1 MIKVL
6 RLALAVTL
14 MLSCIGV
21 SAGVYRQH
29 GYSLYGQPQ
38 YAEDFEHLDYV
49 NPQAPKGGTLRVM
62 GSGTFDTVNPY
73 TLKGT
78 SPVNT
83 GNFPHYGITELNE
96 PLMVGTGLYDP
107 SGDEPY
113 SAYGLIAESIEFADN
128 RSWVVFNLHPQA
140 RFHDGH
146 PITAEDVAFS
156 FDTLSE
162 KGHPNYRSML
172 QDVARVDILGD
183 KRIRFVFSRS
193 DNPLLI
199 LRLGEL
205 PVLPKHYW
213 QDREFGQTTFEPGLN
228 SGPYRIVSVEPGRRL
243 AFERVKDYWGRDLP
257 INRGKYN
264 FDRMEAEFYRDN
276 NVAFE
281 AFKAGEFD
289 IYFDHKASNW
299 ANAYDFPAVRNG
311 AVLKRAISH
320 EIPSA
325 TQALFFNSRR
335 TPFDQ
340 RNVRQA
346 LGMLFDFEWSN
357 RVLFYD
363 AYQRSLSYYP
373 NSPFSATGLPAGQE
387 FLYLEPHRKQLPAEL
402 FIQPFSLPTTNGQ
415 GIPRDTLREAV
426 QLLERSGW
434 ELRNGRLENAQ
445 GNQLVFEVLLVN
457 PSLERIMQ
465 PYRSNL
471 ARLGIDMR
479 IRTVDRAQYKARLDQ
494 FDYDMILATLPQ
506 GLSPGL
512 EQHGYFHSSQVSV
525 KGSRNYAG
533 IANPVVDDL
542 LEHLL
547 GASNREQQ
555 IAAARALDRVLLWE
569 HYIIPNWYIDYHR
582 IAHRAWLQTPEI
594 PPYSLAIRSWWME
607 PAWIRP
613 VRRGPRSQ

>member
-6 RLALAVTL
+6 RLALAVSL

-62 GSGTFDTVNPY
+62 GSGTFDTINPY

-547 GASNREQQ
+547 GAINREQQ

-594 PPYSLAIRSWWME
+594 PPYSLAIRSWWMD

-613 VRRGPRSQ
+613 VRKGPRSQ